1 LRAFGKAV
9 AALLLTGGLLWGC
22 SSNGPFATS
31 RAVWREAEGRSVK
44 PAWQPANAA
53 RLQARREALEEAR
66 IKIWDAL
73 MKEELEGGMTFEQLA
88 MTDPV
93 FESRLRGLIAGL
105 RPAEIT
111 EPPDGGLSLKVRF
124 DESQA
129 RMLALQYMKR

>member
-1 LRAFGKAV
+1 
-9 AALLLTGGLLWGC
+9 
-22 SSNGPFATS
+22 
-31 RAVWREAEGRSVK
+31 
-44 PAWQPANAA
+44 
-53 RLQARREALEEAR
+53 
-66 IKIWDAL
+66 